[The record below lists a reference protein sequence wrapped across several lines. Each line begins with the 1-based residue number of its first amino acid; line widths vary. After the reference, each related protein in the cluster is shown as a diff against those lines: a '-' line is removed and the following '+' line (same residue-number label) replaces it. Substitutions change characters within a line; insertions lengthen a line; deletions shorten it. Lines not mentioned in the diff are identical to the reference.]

1 MSIHAVIRE
10 ALRDL
15 VDGRCYP
22 SIFPQDERGNI
33 TTKWPAIRYSIVS
46 AVPPSDVCGTGDT
59 TADDTTVQIDIVAK
73 TDGAA
78 QALLEE
84 VITALLDTDPPC
96 VRVSHRLVYDVETR
110 THRATVD
117 YTFYASSVT
126 SS

>member
-1 MSIHAVIRE
+1 MSIHAVIRM

-33 TTKWPAIRYSIVS
+33 TTKWPAIRYAIVS
-46 AVPPSDVCGTGDT
+46 AVPPVDSCGTGDT
-59 TADDTTVQIDIVAK
+59 SADDTRVQIDCVAK

-78 QALLEE
+78 QALLDE
-84 VITALLDTDPPC
+84 VIAALIDTDPPC
-96 VRVSHRLVYDVETR
+96 VRESHNLTYDIETR

-117 YTFYASSVT
+117 YTFYASSLAA
-126 SS
+126 S